1 MLEYAVNLM
10 GNCCEL
16 FVIHYFF
23 RNFDK
28 KYSKTVFVILSG
40 IFTFLQFLSTTLF
53 LSKSY
58 LIILGTVL
66 FCFLIS
72 LLYDIKWSNR
82 LFYTVFLYLI
92 LALPEAI
99 ISMSFALIFKIDMS
113 YMQNNV
119 LVFAICTISSK
130 FLSYVFV
137 LVTQKR
143 KFKLSNSQNKN
154 MLWIYSLPIA
164 SLLIMILF
172 LRCCY
177 QIEDFSF
184 QIITLVSTIVLAFA
198 NIAIFYVVDKQNILI
213 ETKEKLLFAEK
224 HITTQLIHYQELYRY
239 QNELRIFRHDIRN
252 RLEILIRLIKNSQ
265 LDKAMDIMQTNL
277 DWLEEST
284 NNIVN
289 SGNPIIDAI
298 LQSKLH
304 NAKEM
309 GIVLNIST
317 KLAGEIK
324 IDEMELAIVLGNALD
339 NAIEAVENIYNS
351 TDKWIEFSL
360 MTTEDRIS
368 ILVNNPVESD
378 IDTENLFTTKKNKEK
393 HGYGIKSI
401 KAVAERYDGMVLFA
415 CENKVFSIN
424 INIANSGN

>member
-1 MLEYAVNLM
+1 MLEYAVNLL

-16 FVIHYFF
+16 FVIQYFF

-28 KYSKTVFVILSG
+28 KHSKTVFVVFSG

-58 LIILGTVL
+58 LIILGTAL
-66 FCFLIS
+66 FCFFVS

-82 LFYTVFLYLI
+82 LFYSVFLYLI

-99 ISMSFALIFKIDMS
+99 IGMSLALVFKIDIS
-113 YMQNNV
+113 YMQSNV
-119 LVFAICTISSK
+119 LIFAICTISSK
-130 FLSYVFV
+130 FLSYIFV
-137 LVTQKR
+137 LVTQKK
-143 KFKLSNSQNKN
+143 KFKLSNSQKKN

-164 SLLIMILF
+164 SILIMILF

-184 QIITLVSTIVLAFA
+184 QIITLISTIVLAFA
-198 NIAIFYVVDKQNILI
+198 NIAIFYVVDKQNVLI

-224 HITTQLIHYQELYRY
+224 HITNQLIHYQELYKY

-252 RLEILIRLIKNSQ
+252 RLEVLIRLIKNSQ
-265 LDKAMDIMQTNL
+265 FDKAMDIMQTNL

-339 NAIEAVENIYNS
+339 NAIEAVEKLHNIK
-351 TDKWIEFSL
+351 DKTIDFSL
-360 MTTEDRIS
+360 MTTDDRIS
-368 ILVNNPVESD
+368 VLVNNPVESD
-378 IDTENLFTTKKNKEK
+378 IDTENLLTTKKNKEK

-401 KAVAERYDGMVLFA
+401 KAVAERYDGMVLFS
-415 CENKVFSIN
+415 CENKIFSVN
-424 INIANSGN
+424 INIANFSN

>member
-1 MLEYAVNLM
+1 MLEYAVNFL

-28 KYSKTVFVILSG
+28 KYSKAVFVVFSG

-66 FCFLIS
+66 FCFLVS
-72 LLYDIKWSNR
+72 LLYNIKWSNR
-82 LFYTVFLYLI
+82 LFYTIFLYLI

-99 ISMSFALIFKIDMS
+99 ISMSFALVFKIDMS

-130 FLSYVFV
+130 FLSYIFV
-137 LVTQKR
+137 LVTQKK
-143 KFKLSNSQNKN
+143 KFKLNNSQSKN

-164 SLLIMILF
+164 SILIMILF

-198 NIAIFYVVDKQNILI
+198 NIAIFFIIDKQNVLI

-224 HITTQLIHYQELYRY
+224 HITNQLIHYQELYKY

-252 RLEILIRLIKNSQ
+252 RLEVLIRLIKNSQ

-324 IDEMELAIVLGNALD
+324 IDEMELAIVLGNTLD
-339 NAIEAVENIYNS
+339 NAIEAVEKLHNIK
-351 TDKWIEFSL
+351 DKRINFSL

-368 ILVNNPVESD
+368 VFVTNPVESD
-378 IDTENLFTTKKNKEK
+378 IDIENLFTTKKNKEK

-401 KAVAERYDGMVLFA
+401 KAVAERYDGMVLFS
-415 CENKVFSIN
+415 CENKVFSVN
-424 INIANSGN
+424 INIANFGN

>member
-28 KYSKTVFVILSG
+28 KHSKAVFVILSG

-177 QIEDFSF
+177 QIEDFS
-184 QIITLVSTIVLAFA
+184 
-198 NIAIFYVVDKQNILI
+198 
-213 ETKEKLLFAEK
+213 
-224 HITTQLIHYQELYRY
+224 
-239 QNELRIFRHDIRN
+239 
-252 RLEILIRLIKNSQ
+252 
-265 LDKAMDIMQTNL
+265 
-277 DWLEEST
+277 
-284 NNIVN
+284 
-289 SGNPIIDAI
+289 
-298 LQSKLH
+298 
-304 NAKEM
+304 
-309 GIVLNIST
+309 
-317 KLAGEIK
+317 
-324 IDEMELAIVLGNALD
+324 
-339 NAIEAVENIYNS
+339 
-351 TDKWIEFSL
+351 
-360 MTTEDRIS
+360 
-368 ILVNNPVESD
+368 
-378 IDTENLFTTKKNKEK
+378 
-393 HGYGIKSI
+393 
-401 KAVAERYDGMVLFA
+401 
-415 CENKVFSIN
+415 
-424 INIANSGN
+424 

>member
-28 KYSKTVFVILSG
+28 KHSKAVFVILSG